1 MSIKLRDDVY
11 DVLKWLVMIVIPAAT
26 AAYVGLATIW
36 GWPFADQVAQTSA
49 VLCTFLGAILGISN
63 LQYKSENQE
72 AIENEGV
79 QRD

>member
-49 VLCTFLGAILGISN
+49 VLCTFLGAVLGISN
-63 LQYKSENQE
+63 LQYKAEQE
-72 AIENEGV
+72 VNADEGIEGN
-79 QRD
+79 

>member
-1 MSIKLRDDVY
+1 MIIKLENNVY

>member
-1 MSIKLRDDVY
+1 MSIKLRNDVY

-36 GWPFADQVAQTSA
+36 NWPFAEQVAQTSA

-72 AIENEGV
+72 AIENDGV